1 MQLQG
6 QTRAKKNWTSK
17 EHIYGC
23 SVSYIHI
30 KEMSDAEP
38 KVGRNKKDDK
48 ARRNKELTGG
58 LSSRHARIAE
68 AQATNKPPSAKEKKK
83 K

>member
-1 MQLQG
+1 
-6 QTRAKKNWTSK
+6 
-17 EHIYGC
+17 
-23 SVSYIHI
+23 
-30 KEMSDAEP
+30 MSDAEP